1 MSGDDIERRYGAGGP
16 RDFIPVRFGSVQG
29 VGLITDDT
37 QMTMFSVEGIIRAS
51 VRARQRGLGFT
62 VGVVQHAYLRWL
74 DTQLLPAPP
83 PDVDGWLAQE
93 RWLFSRRAPGT
104 TCLSALDAANRDQFG
119 EAAVNNSKGC
129 GAVMR
134 SAPFGFLPVW
144 DPPEDEFRFEC
155 AATAAGY
162 THGHPTGQLAARGL
176 AYIIAAIVAGATLP
190 DAIDVAIRRL
200 DVLPRSAETTTALR
214 QAVALAHDGE
224 VSRQAVESLGGG
236 WVAEEALAIAVYC
249 ALSRAEPAQLVDAL
263 ALAVTHSGDSDST
276 GAICGNILGTL
287 HGEAAVPTHLSERVE
302 GRDALLTLADDMA
315 TEFTHSPDA
324 QDADLEAWWHRY
336 PGW

>member
-1 MSGDDIERRYGAGGP
+1 MSGDDIKRRCGASGP
-16 RDFIPVRFGSVQG
+16 RDFIPTRFGSAHG

-37 QMTMFSVEGIIRAS
+37 QMTLFTVEGIIRAS
-51 VRARQRGLGFT
+51 VRDRQRGLGFT

-83 PDVDGWLAQE
+83 PEVDGWLAQE
-93 RWLFSRRAPGT
+93 RWLYSRRAPGT
-104 TCLSALDAANRDQFG
+104 TCMSALQAVSREQFG
-119 EAAVNNSKGC
+119 KAAVNTSKGC

-144 DPPEDEFRFEC
+144 DPPGDEFRFEC
-155 AATAAGY
+155 ATTAAGY

-176 AYIIAAIVAGATLP
+176 AHIIAAIVDGAALP
-190 DAIDVAIRRL
+190 DAVDATIRRL
-200 DVLPRSAETTTALR
+200 DVLPESTETITALR
-214 QAVALAHDGE
+214 QAVALAHDGK

-249 ALSRAEPAQLVDAL
+249 ALTRSEPAQFVDAL

-276 GAICGNILGTL
+276 GAICGNILGAL
-287 HGEAAVPTHLSERVE
+287 HGEVAVPVYLSEQVE
-302 GRDALLTLADDMA
+302 GRDAILALADDMA
-315 TEFTHSPDA
+315 TEFTQEPAA
-324 QDADLEAWWHRY
+324 QAADRDAWWERY

>member
-1 MSGDDIERRYGAGGP
+1 MSGADIERRYGPPGP
-16 RDFIPVRFGSVQG
+16 RDFIPTRFGSAQG

-37 QMTMFSVEGIIRAS
+37 QMTMFTVEGIIRAS
-51 VRARQRGLGFT
+51 VRSRQRGLGFT

-74 DTQLLPAPP
+74 NTQQQPAPP
-83 PDVDGWLAQE
+83 AGVDGWLAQE
-93 RWLFSRRAPGT
+93 RWLYSRRAPGT
-104 TCLSALDAANRDQFG
+104 TCMSALEAASREQFG
-119 EAAVNNSKGC
+119 EAAVNTSKGC

-155 AATAAGY
+155 AATAAGF

-176 AYIIAAIVAGATLP
+176 AHIIAAIVAGATLP
-190 DAIDVAIRRL
+190 DAIDTAIRRL

-214 QAVALAHDGE
+214 KAAALADDGE
-224 VSRQAVESLGGG
+224 VSRRAVESLGGG

-249 ALSRAEPAQLVDAL
+249 ALAFAEPAQLLDAL
-263 ALAVTHSGDSDST
+263 ALGVTHSGDSDST
-276 GAICGNILGTL
+276 GAICGNILGAL
-287 HGEAAVPTHLSERVE
+287 HGEAAVPAHLSEQVE
-302 GRDALLTLADDMA
+302 GRDAILTLADDMV
-315 TEFTHSPDA
+315 TEFTQDPA
-324 QDADLEAWWHRY
+324 AEDADLGVWWNRY